1 MVFYNNVGIGARML
15 KKFPFFITQRHL
27 KEYKH
32 CALSIIINVNYPM
45 LKNFDSLTDSEKSLT
60 NSILDHFQD
69 LPIPKILDSLLDDFS
84 SLSGCPCI
92 FMDFKNR
99 FVHSSDCEA
108 MTLLDSKLAKGSDDL
123 FADIFN
129 IKTEREDECIELVYG
144 NNARGVF
151 VPVKIKG
158 VVFGYFVY
166 GQFIENT
173 DALAH
178 KIENELQL
186 TNDEIDDS
194 KLLKI
199 LSRAEIENNIQKS
212 IRFVKGIASQ
222 FEMSYDLKKEI
233 NKNQE
238 AANQLRIQK
247 TFFENLFDH
256 SPEAIVILDNE
267 DKVIQANQEFLHL
280 FEYSH
285 EEIKS
290 KEINDLIVPE
300 RFKEEGTK
308 ATLNASDGK
317 TIDMTTVR
325 QTKLGKQIHVQILGK
340 PIVLDNSQLAVYA
353 IYRNLNQ
360 QVWNQKSQQII
371 HRISE
376 ILNSSM
382 NTVDMISKIGEELE
396 QIIGA
401 GKLFLEL
408 IAPNGR
414 SLRSFTEK
422 DEDFTAVNYSE
433 SLSSAVI
440 RGKKML
446 YLTGSQISETMLK
459 NKLSLE
465 QIPNKWL
472 GIPLVAE
479 GRVLGVFGVIS
490 LVDGSEMNLESIKL
504 LEVLSVQL
512 SAGIIKKMKDNEL
525 RILQRSTEQSPASIM
540 ITDLNGNIEYVNPK
554 FCDVSG
560 YTFNEVIGKNPRFLK
575 SGVTPAEMYKEMWE
589 KVLAGEEWRSEFLN
603 VKKNKELFWE
613 KANFSAIKDEYGK
626 ITHIFAVK
634 EDITE
639 AKNFQKELLESK
651 NRAEESDQLKSAFLA
666 NMSHELRTPL
676 NAVIGFS
683 NLCDE
688 SLSTEEILEF
698 VGLINKSGNQ
708 LLGIIEDILSFT
720 SIESQS
726 FQIGEEEFFMFNFLE
741 DVKKIAKEKQV
752 QENKERLGL
761 QFKIDDNYSRVLI
774 KSDYQRILQVVTNL
788 LKNAFK
794 FTNEGVI
801 EFGYKV
807 EGEELSLYIKDSGV
821 GIEKGKK
828 DVIFDKFRQGDDS
841 ITRTFGGTGLGLAIS
856 KKIMDMLGGTIEVES
871 EPNVG
876 SVFTLRL
883 NCVISKTDTKTESNN
898 TKSMQNSN
906 SPLILVAEDEI
917 SNYKLIEAILKRNSY
932 EVIRAE
938 NGEEAVDMCK
948 RNPNIRLVLMD
959 IRMPIMDGLI
969 ATKKIKSFNPDV
981 PIIAQ
986 TAYAMD
992 GDENKAKEE
1001 GCDDYISKPIKKDIL
1016 LEKIKALI

>member
-1 MVFYNNVGIGARML
+1 
-15 KKFPFFITQRHL
+15 
-27 KEYKH
+27 
-32 CALSIIINVNYPM
+32 M
-45 LKNFDSLTDSEKSLT
+45 LKNINSLSCSEIALTDSVLS
-60 NSILDHFQD
+60 HFQD
-69 LPIPKILDSLLDDFS
+69 IPIPNNFNSLLDEFS
-84 SLSGCPCI
+84 SLSGCPCL
-92 FMDFKNR
+92 FLDFKDR
-99 FVHSSDCEA
+99 YVHSSDCKA
-108 MTLLDSKLAKGSDDL
+108 MTLLESELAKNSNSF
-123 FADIFN
+123 FADIFRM
-129 IKTEREDECIELVYG
+129 KPEREDECIELVYG
-144 NNARGVF
+144 SHARGVF

-173 DALAH
+173 DSLAL
-178 KIENELQL
+178 KIEKELQL
-186 TNDEIDDS
+186 TKDEIEES

-199 LSRAEIENNIQKS
+199 LSRTEIEDNIYKS
-212 IRFVKGIASQ
+212 IRFLKGITSQ
-222 FEMSYDLKKEI
+222 LEMSYDLKNEI
-233 NKNQE
+233 RKNQE
-238 AANQLRIQK
+238 IANELRIQK
-247 TFFENLFDH
+247 TFFQNLFDH

-267 DKVIQANQEFLHL
+267 DKVIQANQEFLRL
-280 FEYSH
+280 FEYSL

-300 RFKEEGTK
+300 RFKEEGKK
-308 ATLNASDGK
+308 ATKFASDGK
-317 TIDMTTVR
+317 MIDMTTIR
-325 QTKLGKQIHVQILGK
+325 QTKSGRQIHVQVLGK
-340 PIVLDNSQLAVYA
+340 PIVLDNSQLAVYG
-353 IYRNLNQ
+353 IYRNLTQ
-360 QVWNQKSQQII
+360 QVWNQKSQQIM

-382 NTVDMISKIGEELE
+382 NTVEMIGKIGEELE
-396 QIIGA
+396 QVIGA

-422 DEDFTAVNYSE
+422 DEDFKAINYSE

-465 QIPNKWL
+465 QIPKNWL
-472 GIPLVAE
+472 GIPLISE
-479 GRVLGVFGVIS
+479 DKVLGVFGVSTFI
-490 LVDGSEMNLESIKL
+490 DGSEMNLESIKL
-504 LEVLSVQL
+504 LEVLSIQL
-512 SAGIIKKMKDNEL
+512 AAGTVKKKKDNEL
-525 RILQRSTEQSPASIM
+525 RMLHRSMEQSPASIV
-540 ITDLNGNIEYVNPK
+540 ITDLNGDIEYVNPK
-554 FCDVSG
+554 FCHISG
-560 YTFNEVIGKNPRFLK
+560 YSLKEVIGKNPRILK
-575 SGVTPAEMYKEMWE
+575 SGITPDQTYKEMWE
-589 KVLAGEEWRSEFLN
+589 AVLAGEEWAGEFLN
-603 VKKNKELFWE
+603 VKKNKELYWE
-613 KANFSAIKDEYGK
+613 RANFSPIKNEYGK
-626 ITHIFAVK
+626 ITHIVSVK

-639 AKNFQKELLESK
+639 AKNVEKKLLESK
-651 NRAEESDQLKSAFLA
+651 NRAEESDRLKSTFLA

-683 NLCDE
+683 NLCDD
-688 SLSTEEILEF
+688 SLSITEILEF

-726 FQIGEEEFFMFNFLE
+726 FQIGEEEFFMFNFIE
-741 DVKKIAKEKQV
+741 DVKKMSKEKQV

-761 QFKIDDNYSRVLI
+761 QFKTDENYSRILV
-774 KSDYQRILQVVTNL
+774 KSDYQRLLQVVTNL
-788 LKNAFK
+788 IKNALK
-794 FTNEGVI
+794 FTNEGVV

-807 EGEELSLYIKDSGV
+807 DGEELSLYIKDSGV
-821 GIEKGKK
+821 GIEKEKK
-828 DVIFDKFRQGDDS
+828 DVIFDKFRQADDS

-876 SVFTLRL
+876 STFTLRL
-883 NCVISKTDTKTESNN
+883 NCVISKTDSKKELNN
-898 TKSMQNSN
+898 TNGMQTSN

-917 SNYKLIEAILKRNSY
+917 SNFKLIEAILKRNSY
-932 EVIRAE
+932 EVMRAE
-938 NGEEAVDMCK
+938 NGEEAVEMCK
-948 RNPNIRLVLMD
+948 NNSNIRLVLMD

-969 ATKKIKSFNPDV
+969 ATKKIKSFNPNI

-1001 GCDDYISKPIKKDIL
+1001 GCDDYISKPIKKDLL